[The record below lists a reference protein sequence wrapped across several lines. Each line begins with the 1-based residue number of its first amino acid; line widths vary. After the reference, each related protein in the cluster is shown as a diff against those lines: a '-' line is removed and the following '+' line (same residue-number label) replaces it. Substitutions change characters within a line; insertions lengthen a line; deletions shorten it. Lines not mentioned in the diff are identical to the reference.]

1 MAVLTFLKIISII
14 VAFIGV
20 SFLIPIGTA
29 LALGET
35 VVIASFA
42 VPMVASWIAAIVI
55 FIVGRKTEI
64 RLSTRGTFVIVALAW
79 ISGSVFGALPLWC
92 SRAIPHFA
100 DAIFES
106 VSGFSTTG
114 ATILS
119 EVESLPRSINLW
131 RCEMHWL
138 GGMGIVALTVALL
151 PLLGVGGFQL
161 IKAETTGPEKG
172 KVTPKITTTAKILW
186 ISYTALTVVQTVL
199 LLFAGM
205 DFIDALS
212 HAFATLGTG
221 GFSTK
226 NSSVGTYGSVSI
238 DVICTVFMF
247 LSGINFSLYYY
258 AVTGKFSEIRDNS
271 ELKAYFAVFIAA
283 TLGIAFV
290 ITKQYGSFLQALRYG
305 SFQVASILTTTGFG
319 TADFT
324 TWAPTAQLLIFIL
337 YFLGG
342 CAGSTGG
349 GIKVVRWVVL
359 AKQLHNETEKML
371 HPHGIFNIRL
381 NGKVAG
387 KDLAPNVAAFVS
399 LYLLLVFITT
409 AIGCLFDL
417 DLFSALTGA
426 LSMVGNVGPG
436 FGKLGPVCN
445 YGFLPDAVKW
455 WYSFAMLAG
464 RLELYTM
471 ILYFLP
477 AFWKK

>member
-1 MAVLTFLKIISII
+1 
-14 VAFIGV
+14 
-20 SFLIPIGTA
+20 
-29 LALGET
+29 
-35 VVIASFA
+35 
-42 VPMVASWIAAIVI
+42 
-55 FIVGRKTEI
+55 
-64 RLSTRGTFVIVALAW
+64 
-79 ISGSVFGALPLWC
+79 
-92 SRAIPHFA
+92 
-100 DAIFES
+100 
-106 VSGFSTTG
+106 
-114 ATILS
+114 
-119 EVESLPRSINLW
+119 
-131 RCEMHWL
+131 
-138 GGMGIVALTVALL
+138 
-151 PLLGVGGFQL
+151 
-161 IKAETTGPEKG
+161 
-172 KVTPKITTTAKILW
+172 
-186 ISYTALTVVQTVL
+186 
-199 LLFAGM
+199 M

-283 TLGIAFV
+283 SLGIAFV

-349 GIKVVRWVVL
+349 SIKIVRWVVL

-387 KDLAPNVAAFVS
+387 KDLVSNVAAFVS

-436 FGKLGPVCN
+436 FGKLGPACN